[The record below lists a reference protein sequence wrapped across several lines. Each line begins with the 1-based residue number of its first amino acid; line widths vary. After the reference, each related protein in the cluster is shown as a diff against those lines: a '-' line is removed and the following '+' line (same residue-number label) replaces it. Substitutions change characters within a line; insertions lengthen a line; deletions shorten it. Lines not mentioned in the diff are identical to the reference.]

1 LDKFTLVVSIAVV
14 VFIKAES
21 LGQVIK
27 LDTAAVKSLAFIRA
41 GPLVAARAEP
51 LAAAGVEPLVT
62 AKVGP

>member
-1 LDKFTLVVSIAVV
+1 MDKFTLVVSTAVV
-14 VFIKAES
+14 AFIKAES

-51 LAAAGVEPLVT
+51 LVT